1 MVPAGKLFD
10 PDPLASPIEIPG
22 GHAYLG
28 LGIQASAAPAVNVPV
43 GEAAYGFAVGTR
55 VSLTH
60 YKSFQT
66 TSTTPTFA
74 AALEAS
80 LQSFVIPLGLDDL
93 ASLGVGDVATM
104 EGSCSLKLCGTVNLL
119 AAVNPLASLSTPGA
133 ALGSP

>member
-1 MVPAGKLFD
+1 MFLWAKRCAGFT
-10 PDPLASPIEIPG
+10 
-22 GHAYLG
+22 
-28 LGIQASAAPAVNVPV
+28 
-43 GEAAYGFAVGTR
+43 VGTA

-80 LQSFVIPLGLDDL
+80 LQSFVIPLSVDDL

-104 EGSCSLKLCGTVNLL
+104 EGSCTLKLCGTVNLL
-119 AAVNPLASLSTPGA
+119 AAVNPLASLSTP
-133 ALGSP
+133 ALPGIAGEGGGCD